1 MLLIKRA
8 TTKVFHCLRITFIW
22 HNRKIIDITERILS
36 DVSFILWIS
45 KWEVNRAIY
54 IYLFQF
60 SKFKYFSIYI
70 IYGIFSGRI
79 SRSHVW
85 IWSCVHIKNERK
97 TRQFLLMVGS
107 RNFHHLISWPHIL
120 YIKWKLTKIS
130 FKNRLTKYIIL
141 ILRQLR
147 HWNFEASF
155 CLVAIQ
161 NQTGLV
167 ILGWDLFV
175 SRDSIST
182 LGFLDICIDSILL
195 FVIWRL
201 YILFQKESKL
211 FAVCPMQKM

>member
-1 MLLIKRA
+1 MRGKSR
-8 TTKVFHCLRITFIW
+8 
-22 HNRKIIDITERILS
+22 D
-36 DVSFILWIS
+36 
-45 KWEVNRAIY
+45 IY
-54 IYLFQF
+54 ISIYSFQF

-167 ILGWDLFV
+167 ILG
-175 SRDSIST
+175 SRGMGSFRFKRFYIYTRFPRYMYRLHLIVCDMTPIYT
-182 LGFLDICIDSILL
+182 VPKRVKMICCLPNAKNVNPVREHFLTRQRTELQELYDCLIMLVKAILQDRKREL
-195 FVIWRL
+195 H
-201 YILFQKESKL
+201 
-211 FAVCPMQKM
+211 